1 MNNSDIPTD
10 AELLREELAKFKKLD
25 QSWHYK
31 LSKFFVL
38 AERGNIDSGDLN
50 TLLKELGFWV
60 VRSKGCK
67 AGFSPSS
74 VSMAFKSFVNKSVE
88 SIRKSRLNA

>member
-1 MNNSDIPTD
+1 MDNSDIPSD
-10 AELLREELAKFKKLD
+10 KELLREEFAKFKKLD
-25 QSWHYK
+25 KSWHYK

-38 AERGNIDSGDLN
+38 AECGSIDHNDLN
-50 TLLKELGFWV
+50 SLLKELGFWV

-74 VSMAFKSFVNKSVE
+74 VSMVFKSFVNKSVE
-88 SIRKSRLNA
+88 RIRKARLKA

>member
-1 MNNSDIPTD
+1 MDNSDIPTD
-10 AELLREELAKFKKLD
+10 KELLLEEHAKFKKLD
-25 QSWHYK
+25 KSWNYK

-38 AERGNIDSGDLN
+38 AERGSIDHNDLN
-50 TLLKELGFWV
+50 RLFKELGFWV

-67 AGFSPSS
+67 QGFTPSS

-88 SIRKSRLNA
+88 RIRKSRLNA